1 MKKISM
7 LFCLFFLF
15 NFCNENPTSIENDKP
30 ILASYNKSD
39 VENMAKSFQNDANL
53 LTIKSD
59 NVSLD
64 GKSIS
69 WCYLYYSFSEDSRY
83 YFKTNSKE
91 VELDSIR
98 TGAIAGGAFITH
110 TWFDSDEA
118 IEIAEENGGEEFRSE
133 NQEYIIEASLNEPL
147 VPNTSTI
154 WYIEYRSKINESL
167 GILLGIDANTGE
179 VTLKYPE

>member
-1 MKKISM
+1 MKKIS
-7 LFCLFFLF
+7 FLF
-15 NFCNENPTSIENDKP
+15 YLIILFNLCNENPASTDIDEP
-30 ILASYNKSD
+30 ILASYNKSE
-39 VENMAKSFQNDANL
+39 VENMAQSLQNDANL

-59 NVSLD
+59 DVNLN

-91 VELDSIR
+91 VELDSTR
-98 TGAIAGGAFITH
+98 NGAIDGLSFITH
-110 TWFDSDEA
+110 TWFDSNEA

-133 NQEYIIEASLNEPL
+133 NQEYIIEASLSEPL

-167 GILLGIDANTGE
+167 GILLGINANTGE
-179 VTLKYPE
+179 VLLKYPE